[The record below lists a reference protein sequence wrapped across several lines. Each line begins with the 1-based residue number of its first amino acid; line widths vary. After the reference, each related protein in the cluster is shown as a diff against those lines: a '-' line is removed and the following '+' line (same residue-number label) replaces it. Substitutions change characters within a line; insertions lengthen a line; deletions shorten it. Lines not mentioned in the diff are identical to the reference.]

1 MRPALALLVLPA
13 LVSGAYAAD
22 IKGTSRID
30 AVIVFPS
37 GAELTRVGKV
47 RLEAGDHVIL
57 FADLPARA
65 IPSSIRVEGKATAK
79 LDIGSVDSRRMF
91 VPRTD
96 DAVAAT
102 ERKRVEDAIEKL
114 KDDKA
119 VLQAAVQAAEAQ
131 KTLIGN
137 LAQLPSRPAPAN
149 GAAAPQP
156 DWTQIFGIIG
166 QRFAEAQK
174 AILDTQVK
182 MREVDRQIKDLEGKL
197 ASLAPAQDERT
208 EVKIFV
214 NAAAPLEADIAI
226 RYQVGAASWVPFY
239 DARLATGTKAQAP
252 KLQLVRRAS
261 IQQRSGESWDDVAL
275 ALSTTRPG
283 AGTAAPEL
291 RPVTV
296 DYEPDAPPP
305 RPIPPAAGA
314 PRSMARETAEV
325 DRAASETEGGRLRA
339 KSAPAPAPVQAEE
352 VRATVETQGFQAIY
366 AIAGRVTV
374 PATGEAKRVQI
385 DEAQLEPALTVRTVP
400 KRDQKAFLYA
410 KMAMARG
417 TPILPGPSLALP
429 RRHLRRQW
437 PPAAAGAGRGAR
449 ARLRHRRFGA
459 RAPHHRRGE
468 ARRDGHHHLVQDRH
482 AQLSHHR
489 QEPARAADPGHRH
502 RPDPGV
508 AECRHQDRAA
518 GQDAPDQARP
528 RRQAR
533 RARLGDDSP
542 AGRGEGRRVRLPRH
556 LARRQE
562 DHLRAGIV
570 GATAVSADARSAIRD
585 PLASLCQGDPG
596 QPPPSFGFRGRRWR
610 PELEDSRL
618 EPAERRAQRATRG
631 KL

>member
-1 MRPALALLVLPA
+1 MRPALLLLVLPA
-13 LVSGAYAAD
+13 LVSSAYAAD

-37 GAELTRVGKV
+37 GAEVTRVGKV
-47 RLEAGDHVIL
+47 RLEAGDHVVL

-65 IPSSIRVEGKATAK
+65 IASSIRVEGKATAK

-102 ERKRVEDAIEKL
+102 ERKRVEDAIERL
-114 KDDKA
+114 KDDRA
-119 VLQAAVQAAEAQ
+119 LLQAAVQAAEAQ
-131 KTLIGN
+131 KSLIGN
-137 LAQLPSRPAPAN
+137 LAQLPSRPAPAT
-149 GAAAPQP
+149 GVAAPQP

-166 QRFAEAQK
+166 QHFAEAQK
-174 AILDTQVK
+174 AILETQVRT
-182 MREVDRQIKDLEGKL
+182 RELDRQIKDLEGKL

-261 IQQRSGESWDDVAL
+261 IQQRSGESWDEVAL

-291 RPVTV
+291 QPVTV
-296 DYEPDAPPP
+296 DYEPDVPQ
-305 RPIPPAAGA
+305 RPIPPVSSAPAA
-314 PRSMARETAEV
+314 RSVARDMAEA
-325 DRAASETEGGRLRA
+325 DRVAAASEDVRRA
-339 KSAPAPAPVQAEE
+339 RSGPAPQPVQAEE
-352 VRATVETQGFQAIY
+352 VRAQVETQAFQAIY
-366 AIAGRVTV
+366 AIAGRVSV
-374 PATGEAKRVQI
+374 PPTGEAKRVQI
-385 DEAQLEPALTVRTVP
+385 DEAQLDPALTVRTVP
-400 KRDQKAFLYA
+400 KRDQKAYLYA
-410 KMAMARG
+410 KVAMARG
-417 TPILPGPSLALP
+417 TPILPGQVSL
-429 RRHLRRQW
+429 
-437 PPAAAGAGRGAR
+437 
-449 ARLRHRRFGA
+449 F
-459 RAPHHRRGE
+459 
-468 ARRDGHHHLVQDRH
+468 RDGTFVGNGRVPQLAPGEEHELGFGIDDAVRVRH
-482 AQLSHHR
+482 TIA
-489 QEPARAADPGHRH
+489 EEKRAETGIITSSKTDTRSYRIIVKNLHERAIPGHRH

-508 AECRHQDRAA
+508 AKWRYQDRAV
-518 GQDAPDQARP
+518 GQVGADQARP

-533 RARLGDDSP
+533 RARLGDDAA

-570 GATAVSADARSAIRD
+570 AAA
-585 PLASLCQGDPG
+585 G
-596 QPPPSFGFRGRRWR
+596 Q
-610 PELEDSRL
+610 
-618 EPAERRAQRATRG
+618 TRG
-631 KL
+631 APAKGGSGVISS

>member
-22 IKGTSRID
+22 VKGTSRID

-47 RLEAGDHVIL
+47 RLEGGDHVIL

-79 LDIGSVDSRRMF
+79 LEIGSVDSRRML

-119 VLQAAVQAAEAQ
+119 VMQAAVQAAEAQ

-137 LAQLPSRPAPAN
+137 LAQLPSHPAPTT

-174 AILDTQVK
+174 AILETQVK

-214 NAAAPLEADIAI
+214 NAAAALEAEIAI

-275 ALSTTRPG
+275 SLSTTRPG

-291 RPVTV
+291 QPVTV
-296 DYEPDAPPP
+296 DYEPDAPP
-305 RPIPPAAGA
+305 RPIPPAASA
-314 PRSMARETAEV
+314 PRSMARDTAEV

-352 VRATVETQGFQAIY
+352 VRATIETQGFQAIY

-374 PATGEAKRVQI
+374 PPTGEAKRVQI

-400 KRDQKAFLYA
+400 KREQKAFLYA

-417 TPILPGPSLALP
+417 TPILPGQVSLFRDGTFVGNGRLP
-429 RRHLRRQW
+429 QLAPGEEHELGFGVDDSVRVRHTI
-437 PPAAAGAGRGAR
+437 AEEK
-449 ARLRHRRFGA
+449 
-459 RAPHHRRGE
+459 RGE
-468 ARRDGHHHLVQDRH
+468 TGIITSSKTDTRNYRIILKNLHERAIPVTVIDQIPVSQNADIKIELLGKTAPTKRDLDDKRGVLAWEMTLQPDEEKVVEFGYRVTW
-482 AQLSHHR
+482 
-489 QEPARAADPGHRH
+489 PGAKKITY
-502 RPDPGV
+502 GN
-508 AECRHQDRAA
+508 
-518 GQDAPDQARP
+518 
-528 RRQAR
+528 
-533 RARLGDDSP
+533 
-542 AGRGEGRRVRLPRH
+542 
-556 LARRQE
+556 
-562 DHLRAGIV
+562 
-570 GATAVSADARSAIRD
+570 
-585 PLASLCQGDPG
+585 
-596 QPPPSFGFRGRRWR
+596 
-610 PELEDSRL
+610 
-618 EPAERRAQRATRG
+618 
-631 KL
+631 